1 MPKQLKEQLKE
12 HLEGEAGEKI
22 IDGIE
27 GVFSKKELQRGNWS
41 GV

>member
-27 GVFSKKELQRGNWS
+27 GVFSKKRTLTW
-41 GV
+41 